1 MNTVVR
7 GVCSNCEKETRFEP
21 VTKEEVIRVRNK
33 PITIEL
39 QYLKCAE
46 CGDEVFDPGL
56 NVDPFSLAYRKYRK
70 EYGFLQPEEI
80 REWRKA
86 NKLTQG
92 ELAKLLGLGG
102 VTISRYE
109 NGALQDP
116 SHEKLLRLAMNPSN
130 LLQLIEGSEGVF
142 TESKKRRLVEALQ
155 QVEAGANSIDSTIMV
170 SFGNYEPNEHSGYR
184 KLDLE
189 KLYNVILFFCKG
201 GVLKTKLNKLL
212 FYADFRHYKE
222 YAISITGAR
231 YAHVPFGPAPD
242 NYEIYYGALSSQKAI
257 EFVEEIYPSK
267 YGGEPV
273 VGEIIKATRKPDL
286 TVFAASELR
295 IMASVQ
301 EDFAKYSASE
311 ITDFSHKEVGYP
323 ETRDGDTISYT
334 NHCSTATFFPCSGEE
349 PMLISTRKSCA
360 TPTNQTPQV
369 RLLRTRLQTHRLEGS
384 AAARKATGMPANT
397 ASFLLP

>member
-1 MNTVVR
+1 MNSAVR
-7 GVCSNCEKETRFEP
+7 GFCSNCERETRLGL

-33 PITIEL
+33 PIKIEL
-39 QYLKCAE
+39 QYLRCVE
-46 CGDEVFDPGL
+46 CGDEVFDPSL

-92 ELAKLLGLGG
+92 ELAKLLGVGG
-102 VTISRYE
+102 ATTSRYE

-130 LLQLIEGSEGVF
+130 LLQLVEESEGVF
-142 TESKKRRLVEALQ
+142 TESKKRRLIEGLQ
-155 QVEAGANSIDSTIMV
+155 QVQAGENSIDSTIMV
-170 SFGNYEPNEHSGYR
+170 SLGNYEPNEYSGYK

-189 KLYNVILFFCKG
+189 KLYSAILFFCKE

-212 FYADFRHYKE
+212 FYADFKHYKG

-231 YAHVPFGPAPD
+231 YAHIPFGPAPD

-257 EFVEEIYPSK
+257 QFIEEIYPAK
-267 YGGEPV
+267 RGGEPV
-273 VGEIIKATRKPDL
+273 VGEIIKAVKKPDL
-286 TVFAASELR
+286 SLFAASELR

-301 EDFAKYSASE
+301 EDFEKYNARE
-311 ITDFSHKEVGYP
+311 ITDLSHKEVGYQ
-323 ETRDGDTISYT
+323 ETEDGGTISYDYAKKL
-334 NHCSTATFFPCSGEE
+334 NY
-349 PMLISTRKSCA
+349 
-360 TPTNQTPQV
+360 
-369 RLLRTRLQTHRLEGS
+369 
-384 AAARKATGMPANT
+384 
-397 ASFLLP
+397 

>member
-1 MNTVVR
+1 MNTAVR
-7 GVCSNCEKETRFEP
+7 GLCSNCEKETRFKL

-33 PITIEL
+33 PIRIEV
-39 QYLKCAE
+39 QYLRCLE

-56 NVDPFSLAYRKYRK
+56 NIDPFSLAYRKYRK
-70 EYGFLQPEEI
+70 EYGFLQPEDI

-92 ELAKLLGLGG
+92 ELAKLLGVGG

-142 TESKKRRLVEALQ
+142 TESKKRRLIEDLQ
-155 QVEAGANSIDSTIMV
+155 QEEAGGNSIDSTIMV
-170 SFGNYEPNEHSGYR
+170 SFGNYEPNEYSGYK

-189 KLYNVILFFCKG
+189 KLYNAILFFCKE

-212 FYADFRHYKE
+212 FYADFKHYRE

-231 YAHVPFGPAPD
+231 YAHIPFGPAPD

-257 EFVEEIYPSK
+257 EFIEEMYPAK
-267 YGGEPV
+267 RGGEAV
-273 VGEIIKATRKPDL
+273 VGETIKAVKKPDL
-286 TVFAASELR
+286 SLFAASELR
-295 IMASVQ
+295 VMASVQ
-301 EDFAKYSASE
+301 EDFERYNARE
-311 ITDFSHKEVGYP
+311 ITDFSHKEVGYQ
-323 ETRDGDTISYT
+323 ETEDGGTISYDYAKKL
-334 NHCSTATFFPCSGEE
+334 NY
-349 PMLISTRKSCA
+349 
-360 TPTNQTPQV
+360 
-369 RLLRTRLQTHRLEGS
+369 
-384 AAARKATGMPANT
+384 
-397 ASFLLP
+397 

>member
-1 MNTVVR
+1 MNTAVH
-7 GVCSNCEKETRFEP
+7 GFCSNCEKETRLGL
-21 VTKEEVIRVRNK
+21 VTKDEVIRVRNK
-33 PITIEL
+33 PIKIEL
-39 QYLKCAE
+39 QYLRCAE
-46 CGDEVFDPGL
+46 CGDEVFDPDL

-92 ELAKLLGLGG
+92 ELAKLLGVGG

-130 LLQLIEGSEGVF
+130 LLRLVQESEGVF
-142 TESKKRRLVEALQ
+142 TESKKGRLMEGLE
-155 QVEAGANSIDSTIMV
+155 QVQAGGNSIDSTIMV
-170 SFGNYEPNEHSGYR
+170 SLGNYEPNEYSGYR
-184 KLDLE
+184 KLDLG
-189 KLYNVILFFCKG
+189 KLYSAILFFCKE

-212 FYADFRHYKE
+212 FYADFKHYKE

-257 EFVEEIYPSK
+257 EFIEEIYPPRR
-267 YGGEPV
+267 GGEPV
-273 VGEIIKATRKPDL
+273 VGEIIKAVKKPDL
-286 TVFAASELR
+286 SLFAASELR

-301 EDFAKYSASE
+301 EDFEKYNARE
-311 ITDFSHKEVGYP
+311 ITDFSHKEVSYQ
-323 ETRDGDTISYT
+323 ETEDGGTISYDYAKKL
-334 NHCSTATFFPCSGEE
+334 NY
-349 PMLISTRKSCA
+349 
-360 TPTNQTPQV
+360 
-369 RLLRTRLQTHRLEGS
+369 
-384 AAARKATGMPANT
+384 
-397 ASFLLP
+397 

>member
-1 MNTVVR
+1 MNTAVR
-7 GVCSNCEKETRFEP
+7 GPCSNCEKETRLEL

-33 PITIEL
+33 PIRIEL
-39 QYLKCAE
+39 QYLKCVE

-92 ELAKLLGLGG
+92 ELAKLLGVGG

-130 LLQLIEGSEGVF
+130 LLQLVGESEGVF
-142 TESKKRRLVEALQ
+142 TESKKRRLMEGLEQ
-155 QVEAGANSIDSTIMV
+155 IQAGGNSIDSTIMV
-170 SFGNYEPNEHSGYR
+170 SLGNYEPNEYSGYR

-189 KLYNVILFFCKG
+189 KLYSAILFFCRE

-212 FYADFRHYKE
+212 FYADFKHYKG

-231 YAHVPFGPAPD
+231 YAHIPFGPAPD

-257 EFVEEIYPSK
+257 EFIEETYPAK
-267 YGGEPV
+267 RGGEPV
-273 VGEIIKATRKPDL
+273 VGEIIKAVKKPDL
-286 TVFAASELR
+286 SLFAASELR

-301 EDFAKYSASE
+301 EDFEKHNARE
-311 ITDFSHKEVGYP
+311 ITDFSHKEVGYQ
-323 ETRDGDTISYT
+323 ETEDGGTVSYDYAKKL
-334 NHCSTATFFPCSGEE
+334 NY
-349 PMLISTRKSCA
+349 
-360 TPTNQTPQV
+360 
-369 RLLRTRLQTHRLEGS
+369 
-384 AAARKATGMPANT
+384 
-397 ASFLLP
+397 

>member
-311 ITDFSHKEVGYP
+311 ITDFSHKEVGYQ
-323 ETRDGDTISYT
+323 ETRDGDTISY
-334 NHCSTATFFPCSGEE
+334 NY
-349 PMLISTRKSCA
+349 
-360 TPTNQTPQV
+360 
-369 RLLRTRLQTHRLEGS
+369 
-384 AAARKATGMPANT
+384 ARKLNY
-397 ASFLLP
+397 

>member
-1 MNTVVR
+1 MNTAVR
-7 GVCSNCEKETRFEP
+7 GLCSNCEKETRLEL

-33 PITIEL
+33 PVKIEL
-39 QYLKCAE
+39 QYFRCAK
-46 CGDEVFDPGL
+46 CGDEVFDPCL

-86 NKLTQG
+86 NRLTQG
-92 ELAKLLGLGG
+92 ELAKLLGVGG

-130 LLQLIEGSEGVF
+130 LLQLIEESEGVF
-142 TESKKRRLVEALQ
+142 TESKKRSLVEVLQ
-155 QVEAGANSIDSTIMV
+155 QVEAGGSSIDSTIMV
-170 SFGNYEPNEHSGYR
+170 SFGNYKPNEYSGYR

-189 KLYNVILFFCKG
+189 KLYNTILFFCKE

-212 FYADFRHYKE
+212 FYADFKHYKE

-257 EFVEEIYPSK
+257 AFMEEIYPGK
-267 YGGEPV
+267 RGGEPV
-273 VGEIIKATRKPDL
+273 VGEIIKAAKKPDL
-286 TVFAASELR
+286 SLFAASELR

-301 EDFAKYSASE
+301 EDFEKYNARE
-311 ITDFSHKEVGYP
+311 ITDFSHEEVGYQ
-323 ETRDGDTISYT
+323 ETQDGDTISYDY
-334 NHCSTATFFPCSGEE
+334 A
-349 PMLISTRKSCA
+349 K
-360 TPTNQTPQV
+360 
-369 RLLRTRLQTHRLEGS
+369 RL
-384 AAARKATGMPANT
+384 NY
-397 ASFLLP
+397 

>member
-1 MNTVVR
+1 MNTAVR
-7 GVCSNCEKETRFEP
+7 GLCSNCEKETRFKL

-33 PITIEL
+33 PIRIEV
-39 QYLKCAE
+39 QYLRCLE

-56 NVDPFSLAYRKYRK
+56 NIDPFSLAYRKYRK
-70 EYGFLQPEEI
+70 EYGFLQPEDI

-92 ELAKLLGLGG
+92 ELAKLLGVGG

-142 TESKKRRLVEALQ
+142 TESKKRRLIEDLQ
-155 QVEAGANSIDSTIMV
+155 QEEAGGNSIDSTIMV
-170 SFGNYEPNEHSGYR
+170 SFGNYEPNEYSGYK

-189 KLYNVILFFCKG
+189 KLYNAILFFCKE

-212 FYADFRHYKE
+212 FYADFKHYRE

-231 YAHVPFGPAPD
+231 YAHIPFGPAPD

-257 EFVEEIYPSK
+257 EFMEEMYPAK
-267 YGGEPV
+267 RGGEAV
-273 VGEIIKATRKPDL
+273 VGETIKAVKKPDL
-286 TVFAASELR
+286 SLFAASELR
-295 IMASVQ
+295 VMASVQ
-301 EDFAKYSASE
+301 EDFERYNARE
-311 ITDFSHKEVGYP
+311 ITDFSHKEVGYQ
-323 ETRDGDTISYT
+323 ETEDGGTISYDYAKKL
-334 NHCSTATFFPCSGEE
+334 NY
-349 PMLISTRKSCA
+349 
-360 TPTNQTPQV
+360 
-369 RLLRTRLQTHRLEGS
+369 
-384 AAARKATGMPANT
+384 
-397 ASFLLP
+397 